1 MEPRP
6 AVNRAKRCPTVVN
19 GAILT
24 SRFAVSAGQ
33 RLVRTGL
40 GVKGSQVRIL
50 SSRQNTGPLT

>member
-50 SSRQNTGPLT
+50 SSRQNAGPLT